1 MLIEQKQPIWLNK
14 SGFTL
19 IEMMITTMIMGLAVL
34 FIATLFWQMQSI
46 QTASQHLDS
55 ATRAAQSE
63 IEVLRNNSYSS
74 LITDSTID
82 FSNSLPSDLPNGHGS
97 VVVSQASS
105 DLKRVD
111 VTVSYSDGNTPKHV
125 TLSSTIGVIGIGQ

>member
-1 MLIEQKQPIWLNK
+1 MLTKQKRPIGLNK

-46 QTASQHLDS
+46 QTSSQHLDS

-63 IEVLRNNSYSS
+63 IEILRNNSYAS
-74 LITDSTID
+74 LIAGSTID
-82 FSNSLPSDLPNGHGS
+82 FSGSLPSNLPKSSGT
-97 VVVSQASS
+97 VKVSQTSS

-111 VTVSYSDGNTPKHV
+111 VTVSYYNGNDPEQI